1 MFLQQGLMV
10 IKQKMIYRQDLQ
22 QNPDKIYLF
31 GDNEERR
38 GLGGQAIQMRG
49 EPNAVG
55 VRTKRR
61 PRLKE
66 SDFWTDET
74 FDSNCRLIEED
85 LAPVRQHLAAGGTV
99 IMPEDGIGTG
109 LAQLAERAPKT
120 YVYLQ
125 EAFAS
130 LI

>member
-1 MFLQQGLMV
+1 MV
-10 IKQKMIYRQDLQ
+10 VRQKMIYRLDLQ
-22 QNPDKIYLF
+22 AHSNWLYLF

-66 SDFWTDET
+66 GDFRTDEI
-74 FDSNCRLIEED
+74 FAANCRLIEED
-85 LAPVRQHLAAGGTV
+85 LAPVRQHLAAGGIV
-99 IMPEDGIGTG
+99 VMPEDGLGTG
-109 LAQLAERAPKT
+109 LAQLAERAPHT
-120 YVYLQ
+120 YAFLQ
-125 EAFAS
+125 EALAS
-130 LI
+130 LL

>member
-1 MFLQQGLMV
+1 MVVKQQF
-10 IKQKMIYRQDLQ
+10 IYRQDLQ
-22 QNPDKIYLF
+22 QNPEKLYLF

-74 FDSNCRLIEED
+74 LDANCRLIDED
-85 LAPVRQHLAAGGTV
+85 LAPVWQHVAAGGTV
-99 IMPEDGIGTG
+99 VIPEAGLGTG

-120 YVYLQ
+120 YAYLQ
-125 EAFAS
+125 AALSS
-130 LI
+130 LV